1 MPPSPLAALERTRA
15 FANLLTVVA
24 EQPEDVAA
32 HAIMAAAVLGT
43 EQPETLVMAPV
54 VGGLEVNGLP
64 ADVPVVAPLLQRAG
78 ILELGLSSQI
88 TEDQLCQVA
97 RLLARVAAGEGDQ
110 SEMEAGFRALDG
122 GTVQVRFRPR
132 AVRPTAV
139 IDRVPESAPLTLPP
153 NPSEELAA
161 ILMQLEAIATLDPPD
176 DELEREAVARLIPI
190 VDLASKYGRDDEL
203 IDGLCALLVV
213 EQEAQRDPRL
223 TARCHA
229 ITDAVRKLG
238 TAPLIRRVAELRI
251 AQADM
256 PDRVRVTQ
264 AILQRFKDDG
274 VREMLGYW
282 SAAPTSALQDAML
295 QAMRSMPRLYEALDA
310 LIRGRDDLVARSAI
324 HVLAEIADGRAE
336 EVLREHTRH
345 PNEKVRRASL
355 AALARFSS
363 ELALVALVAA
373 VNDDVPAVRLCAVQ
387 SLARP
392 RASMAIPRLAAVL
405 EQERN
410 SEVVA
415 AAVTALGVI
424 ATADAVALLE
434 RLALGKLRG
443 AVASSPALRID
454 ACRALLAVRSP
465 AAMVAL
471 QHVAAEADRKVRSAA
486 LQLIAAAPRR
496 ATTTVPAARG

>member
-15 FANLLTVVA
+15 FANLLTVVV
-24 EQPEDVAA
+24 EQPEEVAA
-32 HAIMAAAVLGT
+32 HAIMAAAVVGT

-78 ILELGLSSQI
+78 ILELGLASQI
-88 TEDQLCQVA
+88 TEDQLGTVA
-97 RLLARVAAGEGDQ
+97 RLLARVASGEGDQ
-110 SEMEAGFRALDG
+110 SEVEAGFRALDG

-139 IDRVPESAPLTLPP
+139 IDRVPEHAPLTLPP
-153 NPSEELAA
+153 NPTEELAA

-176 DELEREAVARLIPI
+176 DELEREAIARLIPL

-223 TARCHA
+223 TARRDA
-229 ITDAVRKLG
+229 ITEAVRKLG
-238 TAPLIRRVAELRI
+238 TAPVIRRVAAIRI
-251 AQADM
+251 AQADL
-256 PDRVRVTQ
+256 PDRVRMTQ

-274 VREMLGYW
+274 VREMLGSW

-295 QAMRSMPRLYEALDA
+295 QAMRPMPRLYEALDA
-310 LIRGRDDLVARSAI
+310 VIRGRDELAARSAI
-324 HVLAEIADGRAE
+324 HVLAEIADGRSE
-336 EVLREHTRH
+336 ELLREHSRH
-345 PNEKVRRASL
+345 PHEQVRRAAL

-392 RASMAIPRLAAVL
+392 RASMAVPRLAAVL
-405 EQERN
+405 ENERN
-410 SEVVA
+410 PEVLP
-415 AAVTALGVI
+415 AAVAALGVI

-443 AVASSPALRID
+443 AVASSPTLRID
-454 ACRALLAVRSP
+454 ACRALLAARSP

-471 QHVAAEADRKVRSAA
+471 QHVAAEADRKVKSVA

-496 ATTTVPAARG
+496 TTTVPAARS